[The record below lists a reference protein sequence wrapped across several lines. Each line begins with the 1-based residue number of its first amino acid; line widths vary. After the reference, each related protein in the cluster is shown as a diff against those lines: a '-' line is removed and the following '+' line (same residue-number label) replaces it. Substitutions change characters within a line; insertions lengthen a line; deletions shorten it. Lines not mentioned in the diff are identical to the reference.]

1 VRLFLICIAPTG
13 GFLLLPVFNGSG
25 PEYWSKLT
33 SRRLKLEMLV
43 DQFRGRRSS

>member
-1 VRLFLICIAPTG
+1 MRLFQICIAPTG

-33 SRRLKLEMLV
+33 SRRPEI
-43 DQFRGRRSS
+43 GNAG